1 MDTKTAL
8 LDSAETIARQRGF
21 DGFSYADLSAAVGIR
36 KASIHHHFPTKA
48 ILGQAMMERYRISFD
63 DALSEVK
70 RGTNSAA
77 DRLRGYVGLYQDALQ
92 GGKTICLCVA
102 LSSDRNSLDDATLN
116 EISRFHAMSLAWL
129 ETLFD
134 DAKSDG
140 SIKNVTDSKLEAAQC
155 LALVEG
161 AQLMAHA
168 QQDVDVFISATALLL
183 ARVSA

>member
-1 MDTKTAL
+1 MDMKTAL

-21 DGFSYADLSAAVGIR
+21 DGFSYADLASAVGIR

-48 ILGQAMMERYRISFD
+48 ILGQAMMERYRIRLSNM
-63 DALSEVK
+63 LSEIESSTV
-70 RGTNSAA
+70 RAA
-77 DRLRGYVGLYQDALQ
+77 DRLRGYIGLYHDALQ

-116 EISRFHAMSLAWL
+116 EISLFHAASLAWL

-134 DAKSDG
+134 DAQSDG
-140 SIKNVTDSKLEAAQC
+140 SIKNVMDSKQEAAQC

-168 QQDVDVFISATALLL
+168 QQDVDVFTSATTLIL
-183 ARVSA
+183 ARTSA